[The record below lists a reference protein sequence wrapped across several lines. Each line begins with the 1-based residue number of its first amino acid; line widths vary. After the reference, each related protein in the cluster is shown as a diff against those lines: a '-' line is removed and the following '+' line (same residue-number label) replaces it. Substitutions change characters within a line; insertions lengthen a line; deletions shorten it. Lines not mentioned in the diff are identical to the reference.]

1 MQEAARAAE
10 AALATVETMWAREEH
25 DPSPAT
31 CRAALDA
38 CAAGGQ
44 WERALS
50 LVRDAASPAEP
61 DASVR
66 SDETEEEAAG
76 VSGRVEVLALEGRWD
91 EALLLA
97 QGEACSS
104 EGDGDGGENGNR

>member
-1 MQEAARAAE
+1 MQSAARAADT
-10 AALATVETMWAREEH
+10 ALSAVETMWARGEA

-50 LVRDAASPAEP
+50 LVRDAASEDIA
-61 DASVR
+61 DGGVG
-66 SDETEEEAAG
+66 EEEEEG

-91 EALLLA
+91 EALVLV
-97 QGEACSS
+97 QGQTGLS
-104 EGDGDGGENGNR
+104 GDDGVGGKDDGGSGT